1 MGRLLFAG
9 FSLVVG
15 CVITVLLIL
24 SAKDT
29 SYPPAV
35 GLALALL
42 IGGTLTCAS
51 AGIPVYVWW
60 MERQER
66 LHGDRGEKSCVTV
79 RRNRDI
85 ASL

>member
-9 FSLVVG
+9 FNLVG
-15 CVITVLLIL
+15 GSVITWLLIL
-24 SAKDT
+24 SVENT
-29 SYPPAV
+29 SYPTAV

-51 AGIPVYVWW
+51 AGIPMYVWW

-66 LHGDRGEKSCVTV
+66 LHDDSDEKP
-79 RRNRDI
+79 
-85 ASL
+85 